1 MKASKD
7 KKTKLPMSLTKRIV
21 LTALAVAAL
30 AAVIYFTHYLFHYIL
45 YDKYEEYLTA
55 YEYEA
60 GTEFAAK
67 EESASDVPGF
77 VLVAENDILKLYTD
91 TATANVAVYDKR
103 NGSIAYS
110 NPVNADEDTV
120 ANKSNINYLK
130 SQLIISYY
138 NSDVKSGNYDSYSRC
153 VQRGQFSVEGIEN
166 GLRYIYRIGD
176 LKNKDGSEGISFEIP
191 LEYRLDGDGLVV
203 SIPTS
208 AIKEYGQGSLY
219 RIQVLRYMGAST
231 YTDNGCIVVPN
242 GSGSIINFNNGKT
255 SAANYSQYIYD
266 LDPVAAN
273 YTTTENL
280 DGARLALFGLCYEDR
295 GILTTIEDGAST
307 SLVTAGV
314 SGVYNDLNY
323 AYPTFVVRCVDNL
336 RMFGDSSS
344 DVFVLEE
351 DIYDINLKV
360 RYSFLTEEYA
370 GYAGLAN
377 YYRERLINEGV
388 LTAETKAGD
397 IPFYYDVICALE
409 ETAHVVGTQYMSTFE
424 MTTFEEAGSMAE
436 QLKEGGINNQVI
448 NLQGWFNDG
457 YYHAV
462 PDDVDIIGSLGGKK
476 GLEELNSLITGM
488 NGKLYADVA
497 FQKVTWADDDFNYEA
512 EGSRYYG
519 AGYVVSFGQVNPTT
533 LRNTSGLGYYET
545 EFDLLSPKFL
555 PRYVEGFTDEIE
567 DIELYGVSLRD
578 LGDDLHSDKKRT
590 NVIDREKAL
599 DIVLGQ
605 FDLLKTSGKKLMTE
619 RANEYA
625 LAYSSD
631 IINVPVD
638 DNDFAIIDASI
649 PFYQMII
656 HGSIDYAGEL
666 LNYEDNYDLD
676 ETILNLIEAGAS
688 PHYVFTWE
696 ESSRMKD
703 SGLNRYYT
711 TTFSRWIDD
720 ALNVY
725 ERVNEALAPVAGSY
739 MVDHEIFDNGVRKI
753 TYSNGVS
760 IYINYDDEALVA
772 EGVEIPSLGYR
783 LEGK

>member
-1 MKASKD
+1 VKASKD

-153 VQRGQFSVEGIEN
+153 VQRGQFSVECIEN

-203 SIPTS
+203 SIPTC

-533 LRNTSGLGYYET
+533 LRNTSGLGYFET

>member
-533 LRNTSGLGYYET
+533 LRNTSGLGYFET